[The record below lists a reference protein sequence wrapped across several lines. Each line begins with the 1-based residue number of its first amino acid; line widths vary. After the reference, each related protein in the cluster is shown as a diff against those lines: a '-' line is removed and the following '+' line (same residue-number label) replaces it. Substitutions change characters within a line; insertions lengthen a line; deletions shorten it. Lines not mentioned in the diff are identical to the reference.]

1 MEELIS
7 QRLVKLRKHLGERLG
22 HELAQADLAEQAG
35 IKDYMYQRLE
45 TGLKGTILTLVTL
58 FNFYRSH
65 GYNLDWIL
73 AEDNSRIPMM
83 VSEGNEL
90 LQLSQEMMEISQ
102 LLERGYTK
110 LNGRLRIMGYRPQLV
125 EADTDMPVPVGL
137 DLS

>member
-45 TGLKGTILTLVTL
+45 TGLRGTTLTLVTL
-58 FNFYRSH
+58 LNFYRTQ

-73 AEDNSRIPMM
+73 TPDNSRIPMM
-83 VSEGNEL
+83 ISVGNEL
-90 LQLSQEMMEISQ
+90 LQLSQEMMEVSQ
-102 LLERGYTK
+102 LLEQGYTK
-110 LNGRLRIMGYRPQLV
+110 LNGRLRLMGYQPQLV
-125 EADTDMPVPVGL
+125 GTGIGMPEPVGV
-137 DLS
+137 DL